1 MVPLSSEVKFEQR
14 PHYLIYGGDDS
25 NTKVWVVWD
34 RAEGGAFQAEAKASL
49 TFFRL
54 AKTLLRSVITKKVSI
69 HGAEAGRSQDI

>member
-1 MVPLSSEVKFEQR
+1 MEETTVIPKSEWCETELR
-14 PHYLIYGGDDS
+14 GGG
-25 NTKVWVVWD
+25 T
-34 RAEGGAFQAEAKASL
+34 FQAEAKASL